1 MKTRKVIFV
10 LFTGFLLLNACTG
23 IKVVSDMD
31 PTVDWSQ
38 YSTFEYYGWSDDSDE
53 ILSRFDK
60 ERIEK
65 SFGSEF
71 SKRGLEY
78 VKENG
83 DLIVTLFIVVEEKRG
98 ATAHTTGTGGYGGYY
113 GYGPRYGWGGG
124 YSTTTIEEYD
134 FQEGTLVCDVFDAK
148 NEVLIWEGIAT
159 RTVTEDPAKREKTIP
174 KAVQALMSR
183 FPVPPKQ

>member
-1 MKTRKVIFV
+1 MEIVVLDGYTLNPGDLSWKGIEKLGNCTIYERTPPEKTVERSKNANAV
-10 LFTGFLLLNACTG
+10 FTN
-23 IKVVSDMD
+23 KVV
-31 PTVDWSQ
+31 
-38 YSTFEYYGWSDDSDE
+38 
-53 ILSRFDK
+53 FDK

-113 GYGPRYGWGGG
+113 GHGPRYGWGGG

-134 FQEGTLVCDVFDAK
+134 FQEGTLVCDVFDK
-148 NEVLIWEGIAT
+148 KDEKLIWEGIGTGQINENHKNRDT
-159 RTVTEDPAKREKTIP
+159 RIP
-174 KAVQALMSR
+174 KTVQAIMSK
-183 FPVPPKQ
+183 FPVPPAGQ